1 MPGLLADLL
10 VALHLAFIL
19 FTLFGGLL
27 ALRWPRAPWVHLPAT
42 AWGAFVELTGRVC
55 PLTPLENALR
65 AAAGE
70 ATYQGDFIGRYLA
83 AAVYPAGLTP
93 AIQAT
98 LGALLLLVN
107 LGIYVLVWR
116 RRTRRPTT

>member
-27 ALRWPRAPWVHLPAT
+27 ALRWRWAPWVHLPAM
-42 AWGAFVELTGRVC
+42 AWGAFVEATGRVC

-70 ATYQGDFIGRYLA
+70 ATYQGDFIGRYLVA
-83 AAVYPAGLTP
+83 VVYPEGLTP
-93 AIQAT
+93 AAQAV
-98 LGALLLLVN
+98 LGILLVVVN
-107 LGIYVLVWR
+107 AGIYALVWR
-116 RRTRRPTT
+116 RRMRRPTT